1 MSSEVFKLQQQ
12 RLALLALLV
21 ALVCGGALLLGVKLF
36 LAKLRGRPM
45 PKGERVAALVFIG
58 LLLIGVGCFAYALTL
73 EPDWLQVTRVEV
85 STARLPTGT
94 RLRIVHLSDLHVDGW
109 TKGLRRLPDEV
120 NALQPD
126 VLVFT
131 GDSLNDAAGL
141 PILREVLSRIRTR
154 YGRFAVR
161 GNHDEWYWSELDLF
175 GGGVAQE
182 LQGEALRTA
191 EGRLVLCGA
200 PYGVPGRIDAC
211 LRENPDGFRL
221 VAYHTPDLVEDLT
234 PLGPDL
240 YLAGH
245 THGGQ
250 VRVPFYGAVVTLSRF
265 DKKYEMGRYTVG
277 ATTLF
282 VSRGVGVEPHA
293 PRIRFLCRPEIA
305 VIDLVGTGGR

>member
-1 MSSEVFKLQQQ
+1 MNEALKVQEQ
-12 RLALLALLV
+12 RLALLALLISI
-21 ALVCGGALLLGVKLF
+21 VCGGALFLGMKLV
-36 LAKLRGRPM
+36 LAKWRKRSVSRC
-45 PKGERVAALVFIG
+45 ERVAASVFIG
-58 LLLIGVGCFAYALTL
+58 LLLTGVGCLAYALTI

-85 STARLPTGT
+85 RTARLPAGS
-94 RLRIVHLSDLHVDGW
+94 RLRVIHLSDLHVDGW
-109 TKGLRRLPDEV
+109 TKALERLPDEV

-126 VLVFT
+126 LLVFT
-131 GDSLNDAAGL
+131 GDSLNSEAGL

-161 GNHDEWYWSELDLF
+161 GNHDIWYWSEFDLF
-175 GGGVAQE
+175 GGGVAEE
-182 LQGEALRTA
+182 LTREALRTA

-200 PYGVPGRIDAC
+200 PYGMPGRLDTC

-221 VAYHTPDLVEDLT
+221 AVYHSPDLVEDLA

-250 VRVPFYGAVVTLSRF
+250 VRMPFYGALLTMSRF
-265 DKKYEMGRYTVG
+265 DKKYEMGRYEVG
-277 ATTLF
+277 QTTLF
-282 VSRGVGVEPHA
+282 VSRGVGAEPHV

-305 VIDLVGTGGR
+305 VIDLVGTGGP